1 MENKKLY
8 HQKKQAQL
16 DEWKAKVDV
25 LKAKASQM
33 SSDVQLQMNEHIEI
47 LERKTE
53 QATEKLSVLK
63 NAGEDAW
70 GSIKEGIDSAW
81 GSIKSSV
88 KDLTKKFN

>member
-16 DEWKAKVDV
+16 DEWMARIDV
-25 LKAKASQM
+25 LKAKSQQI
-33 SSDVQLQMNEHIEI
+33 SVDLQLQLNEYIKV
-47 LERKTE
+47 LDRKTE
-53 QATEKLSVLK
+53 DAAEKLSVLR

-81 GSIKSSV
+81 GSMKSSFDDV
-88 KDLTKKFN
+88 NAKFQ